1 MTVDVANLA
10 NEKEELN
17 NQLKENQQRELKSEC
32 ILPSY

>member
-17 NQLKENQQRELKSEC
+17 NQLKENQQREFKIVESL
-32 ILPSY
+32 LN